1 MKRQGRVF
9 MWLDNASDIDILF
22 YEPYARIIADIAK
35 NEQYNPLTVG
45 VFGLWGAGKSTLLKL
60 IGEKLKSQD
69 GIICVTINAWMFES
83 YDDAKTAIMEALLQ
97 ELKEEVPVEETKK
110 KLGKLIKRVDWFKLG
125 TKAISTL
132 APVVASVATGNP
144 LPMLL
149 NVTGSAEEIGNTV
162 KNAANSIQSLKD
174 EYWKEEDVSNDES
187 TINNIRKFREEF
199 SDALKSD
206 DIKNVVVMIDDLDRC
221 RPERIIEILEVIKL
235 FLSVDRTT
243 FIIAADENVI
253 KYSIREKY
261 PPMNGFDVE
270 LDKEYIEKIIQ
281 LPIYIPELSAKDIQ
295 NYLLLLVTQS
305 YLEQES
311 FKHLIDKIFE
321 EKRTISGDVITLEEI
336 NKLIDEL
343 GLNWQDGGKTAFK
356 ETAKIIDEIREIVA
370 STLKGNPRQAKR
382 FLNTFITKRQLAKIY
397 YGDEIDISI
406 LAKLLVLQK
415 LDNDL
420 FIQLNEWNKE
430 FDTENKEFKEIRTK
444 VKEGKVDAQNPWNT
458 AQIKKWLE
466 CKPVELEKYRLEK
479 YFYLTR
485 ENLKRSSIDESGF
498 SKNTKEILERIGRAK
513 SGQMV
518 AIIKDMKKL
527 SAEEIADTFK
537 VVASKI
543 EKGEMKFFVVRDL
556 FLNFDALLFLCAA
569 LSVAGILGENVPVY
583 IPENGFIG
591 LNIPL
596 TGGRKGTCSTR
607 TTHPHFLRQFNDIL
621 ETVGIK
627 NSITNFFAY
636 NTKREI
642 VGQVKDTDAFKS
654 CYADT
659 ISCSHPCLARYNK
672 KGSKEYPVNC
682 GYCYPCLIRKSSLL
696 DIDEIKK
703 YSYQGE
709 AYDFLIE
716 YEESEKSA
724 DLRAV
729 LGSIYRCKYSS
740 DKELKR
746 YIRCVGEL
754 TEEEVEKFLS
764 LYKKSIEDLVQLF
777 SADQRM
783 KEYLGL

>member
-1 MKRQGRVF
+1 

-35 NEQYNPLTVG
+35 NKDYNPLTIG

-60 IGEKLKSQD
+60 IDKKLENQK

-97 ELKEEVPVEETKK
+97 ELKEEVPAEVKK
-110 KLGKLIKRVDWFKLG
+110 KFGKLIKRVNWFKLG
-125 TKAISTL
+125 TKAVSTL

-162 KNAANSIQSLKD
+162 KNAADSIQSLKD
-174 EYWKEEDVSNDES
+174 EYWKEEDDSTDES

-199 SDALKSD
+199 SDALKND
-206 DIKNVVVMIDDLDRC
+206 NIENIVVMVDDLDRC

-235 FLSVDRTT
+235 FLAVDRTT

-295 NYLLLLVTQS
+295 NYLLLLVAQS

-311 FKHLIDKIFE
+311 FSRLIFKIFE
-321 EKRTISGDVITLEEI
+321 EKMIISGDVITLEEI

-343 GLNWQDGGKTAFK
+343 KLSWRDGNKSAFN

-430 FDTENKEFKEIRTK
+430 FDTENKKFKQIRTEFQK
-444 VKEGKVDAQNPWNT
+444 GNLDSQNQWNT
-458 AQIKKWLE
+458 AQMKKWIE
-466 CKPVELEKYRLEK
+466 CKPVDLEKYRLEK

-485 ENLKRSSIDESGF
+485 ENLKSSSIDESGF
-498 SKNTKEILERIGRAK
+498 SKNTKEILERIGRSKA
-513 SGQMV
+513 GQMA
-518 AIIKDMKKL
+518 AIIKDMKEL
-527 SAEEIADTFK
+527 NAEEVADTFK
-537 VVASKI
+537 IIIPRI
-543 EKGEMKFFVVRDL
+543 EKGVMKFFIIRDL
-556 FLNFDALLFLCAA
+556 FLNFDTYKGKIVEAIGKSTVTIKAGDMAA
-569 LSVAGILGENVPVY
+569 LRTMYNSD
-583 IPENGFIG
+583 
-591 LNIPL
+591 
-596 TGGRKGTCSTR
+596 TGSMNTVLEIMVKKGTLTDE
-607 TTHPHFLRQFNDIL
+607 QIA
-621 ETVGIK
+621 EIK
-627 NSITNFFAY
+627 
-636 NTKREI
+636 E
-642 VGQVKDTDAFKS
+642 Q
-654 CYADT
+654 
-659 ISCSHPCLARYNK
+659 
-672 KGSKEYPVNC
+672 
-682 GYCYPCLIRKSSLL
+682 RKS
-696 DIDEIKK
+696 
-703 YSYQGE
+703 
-709 AYDFLIE
+709 
-716 YEESEKSA
+716 
-724 DLRAV
+724 
-729 LGSIYRCKYSS
+729 
-740 DKELKR
+740 
-746 YIRCVGEL
+746 
-754 TEEEVEKFLS
+754 
-764 LYKKSIEDLVQLF
+764 
-777 SADQRM
+777 
-783 KEYLGL
+783 

>member
-174 EYWKEEDVSNDES
+174 EYWKEEDASNDES

-336 NKLIDEL
+336 NKSIGEL
-343 GLNWQDGGKTAFK
+343 GLNWQDGGQTAFN

-444 VKEGKVDAQNPWNT
+444 VMEGNVDAQNPWNT
-458 AQIKKWLE
+458 SQIKKWLE

-518 AIIKDMKKL
+518 AIIKDMEKL
-527 SAEEIADTFK
+527 RAEEIADTFK
-537 VVASKI
+537 VVVSKI

-556 FLNFDALLFLCAA
+556 FLNFDAYKGKIVDAIGKSTVPIKAGDMAA
-569 LSVAGILGENVPVY
+569 L
-583 IPENGFIG
+583 
-591 LNIPL
+591 
-596 TGGRKGTCSTR
+596 R
-607 TTHPHFLRQFNDIL
+607 TMY
-621 ETVGIK
+621 
-627 NSITNFFAY
+627 NS
-636 NTKREI
+636 
-642 VGQVKDTDAFKS
+642 DAFKS

-729 LGSIYRCKYSS
+729 LGSIYRCKHSS

>member
-1 MKRQGRVF
+1 MGFWKEALEYKTNKLQTKLKNRLITSYRMVFAWKKNTIDLKYCGKEYREWRAF

-22 YEPYARIIADIAK
+22 YEPYARIIANLAK
-35 NEQYNPLTVG
+35 NEEYNPLTIG

-60 IGEKLKSQD
+60 IGEKLEGQD

-97 ELKEEVPVEETKK
+97 ELKEEVPIEAKK

-125 TKAISTL
+125 TKAVSTL
-132 APVVASVATGNP
+132 APIVASAATGNP

-174 EYWKEEDVSNDES
+174 EYWKEEDASNDEG

-199 SDALKSD
+199 SDALKND

-235 FLSVDRTT
+235 FLAVDRTT

-295 NYLLLLVTQS
+295 NYLLLLVAQS

-311 FKHLIDKIFE
+311 FKHLISKLFE

-336 NKLIDEL
+336 NRLIDEL
-343 GLNWQDGGKTAFK
+343 HLSWKSEGKSTFN
-356 ETAKIIDEIREIVA
+356 EMSSIIDEIREIVA
-370 STLKGNPRQAKR
+370 TTLKGNPRQTKR

-430 FDTENKEFKEIRTK
+430 FDTENKKFKEIRME
-444 VKEGKVDAQNPWNT
+444 VVNGDVDGQNQWNT
-458 AQIKKWLE
+458 PQIKKWLE
-466 CKPVELEKYRLEK
+466 CKPVELENYRLEK

-485 ENLKRSSIDESGF
+485 ENLKSSSIDESGF
-498 SKNTKEILERIGRAK
+498 SRNTKEILERIGRAK
-513 SGQMV
+513 AGQMM
-518 AIIKDMKKL
+518 AIIKDMKNL
-527 SAEEIADTFK
+527 STEEISDVFK
-537 VVASKI
+537 VIVPKI
-543 EKGEMKFFVVRDL
+543 EKGEMKFFVIRDL
-556 FLNFDALLFLCAA
+556 FLNFDVYKGKIVDAIGKSTVTIRAGDMAA
-569 LSVAGILGENVPVY
+569 LRTMYNSDAGSMN
-583 IPENGFIG
+583 
-591 LNIPL
+591 
-596 TGGRKGTCSTR
+596 TA
-607 TTHPHFLRQFNDIL
+607 L
-621 ETVGIK
+621 ETMIK
-627 NSITNFFAY
+627 RGTLTDEQIA
-636 NTKREI
+636 EI
-642 VGQVKDTDAFKS
+642 
-654 CYADT
+654 
-659 ISCSHPCLARYNK
+659 
-672 KGSKEYPVNC
+672 KEQ
-682 GYCYPCLIRKSSLL
+682 RKS
-696 DIDEIKK
+696 
-703 YSYQGE
+703 
-709 AYDFLIE
+709 
-716 YEESEKSA
+716 
-724 DLRAV
+724 
-729 LGSIYRCKYSS
+729 
-740 DKELKR
+740 
-746 YIRCVGEL
+746 
-754 TEEEVEKFLS
+754 
-764 LYKKSIEDLVQLF
+764 
-777 SADQRM
+777 
-783 KEYLGL
+783 

>member
-174 EYWKEEDVSNDES
+174 EYWKEEDASNDES

-336 NKLIDEL
+336 NKSIDEL
-343 GLNWQDGGKTAFK
+343 GLNWQDGGQTAFN

-444 VKEGKVDAQNPWNT
+444 VMEGKVDAQNPWNT
-458 AQIKKWLE
+458 SQIKKWLE

-518 AIIKDMKKL
+518 AIIKDMEKL
-527 SAEEIADTFK
+527 RAEEIADTFCK
-537 VVASKI
+537 KYDGITEENVMDILKKEVGEVFVHVLEDAGVYKCT
-543 EKGEMKFFVVRDL
+543 EKGRE
-556 FLNFDALLFLCAA
+556 A
-569 LSVAGILGENVPVY
+569 
-583 IPENGFIG
+583 
-591 LNIPL
+591 
-596 TGGRKGTCSTR
+596 
-607 TTHPHFLRQFNDIL
+607 FLRF
-621 ETVGIK
+621 
-627 NSITNFFAY
+627 
-636 NTKREI
+636 
-642 VGQVKDTDAFKS
+642 VKT
-654 CYADT
+654 
-659 ISCSHPCLARYNK
+659 L
-672 KGSKEYPVNC
+672 
-682 GYCYPCLIRKSSLL
+682 
-696 DIDEIKK
+696 
-703 YSYQGE
+703 
-709 AYDFLIE
+709 
-716 YEESEKSA
+716 
-724 DLRAV
+724 
-729 LGSIYRCKYSS
+729 
-740 DKELKR
+740 
-746 YIRCVGEL
+746 
-754 TEEEVEKFLS
+754 
-764 LYKKSIEDLVQLF
+764 
-777 SADQRM
+777 
-783 KEYLGL
+783 

>member
-83 YDDAKTAIMEALLQ
+83 YNDAKTAIMEALLQ

-174 EYWKEEDVSNDES
+174 EYWKEEDASNDES

-311 FKHLIDKIFE
+311 FKHLISKIFE

-343 GLNWQDGGKTAFK
+343 GLNWQDGGKTVFN

-430 FDTENKEFKEIRTK
+430 FDTENVKFKEMRMA
-444 VKEGKVDAQNPWNT
+444 VAQGTTVEQEPWAT
-458 AQIKKWLE
+458 PQIKKWLD
-466 CKPVELEKYRLEK
+466 CKPIELEKYPLER

-485 ENLKRSSIDESGF
+485 ENLKNSNIDQSGF
-498 SKNTKEILERIGRAK
+498 SSNTKDILVRIGNAQ
-513 SGQMV
+513 SGGQMT
-518 AIIKDMKKL
+518 AIINAAKEL
-527 SAEEIADTFK
+527 SSVEIGDVFK
-537 VVASKI
+537 VVISKI
-543 EKGEMKFFVVRDL
+543 EKGDLKFFVIRDL
-556 FLNFDALLFLCAA
+556 FINFERFKGKISEALLK
-569 LSVAGILGENVPVY
+569 SNSKIKVGDIPVLRAMY
-583 IPENGFIG
+583 QNDSECLEGTLQKMIE
-591 LNIPL
+591 
-596 TGGRKGTCSTR
+596 KGTLSQKM
-607 TTHPHFLRQFNDIL
+607 LDDI
-621 ETVGIK
+621 K
-627 NSITNFFAY
+627 A
-636 NTKREI
+636 
-642 VGQVKDTDAFKS
+642 QQ
-654 CYADT
+654 
-659 ISCSHPCLARYNK
+659 K
-672 KGSKEYPVNC
+672 KG
-682 GYCYPCLIRKSSLL
+682 
-696 DIDEIKK
+696 
-703 YSYQGE
+703 
-709 AYDFLIE
+709 
-716 YEESEKSA
+716 
-724 DLRAV
+724 
-729 LGSIYRCKYSS
+729 
-740 DKELKR
+740 
-746 YIRCVGEL
+746 
-754 TEEEVEKFLS
+754 
-764 LYKKSIEDLVQLF
+764 
-777 SADQRM
+777 
-783 KEYLGL
+783 

>member
-1 MKRQGRVF
+1 MKRQGRFF

-35 NEQYNPLTVG
+35 NEKYNPLTIG

-60 IGEKLKSQD
+60 INEKLDSQEET
-69 GIICVTINAWMFES
+69 ICVTINAWMFES
-83 YDDAKTAIMEALLQ
+83 YDDAKMAIIEALLL
-97 ELKEEVPVEETKK
+97 ELKEKFPDDAKK
-110 KLGKLIKRVDWFKLG
+110 KFGKLIKRVDWFKLG
-125 TKAISTL
+125 TKAVSTL
-132 APVVASVATGNP
+132 APVVASVAMGNP

-149 NVTGSAEEIGNTV
+149 NVTGNAEEIGNTV
-162 KNAANSIQSLKD
+162 KSAANSIQSLKD

-187 TINNIRKFREEF
+187 TINNIRKFRGEF
-199 SDALKSD
+199 SDALKND

-305 YLEQES
+305 YLGQES
-311 FKHLIDKIFE
+311 FKQLIDKIFE

-343 GLNWQDGGKTAFK
+343 GLNWQDGGKTVFN

-430 FDTENKEFKEIRTK
+430 FDTENVKFKEMRMA
-444 VKEGKVDAQNPWNT
+444 VAQGTTVEQEPWAT
-458 AQIKKWLE
+458 PQIKKWLD
-466 CKPVELEKYRLEK
+466 CKPIELEKYPLER

-485 ENLKRSSIDESGF
+485 ENLKNSNIDQSGF
-498 SKNTKEILERIGRAK
+498 SSNTKNILVRIGNAQ
-513 SGQMV
+513 SGGQKT
-518 AIIKDMKKL
+518 AIINAAKEL
-527 SAEEIADTFK
+527 SSVEIGDVFK
-537 VVASKI
+537 VVIPKI
-543 EKGEMKFFVVRDL
+543 EKGDLKFFVIRDL
-556 FLNFDALLFLCAA
+556 FINF
-569 LSVAGILGENVPVY
+569 E
-583 IPENGFIG
+583 GF
-591 LNIPL
+591 
-596 TGGRKGTCSTR
+596 
-607 TTHPHFLRQFNDIL
+607 
-621 ETVGIK
+621 
-627 NSITNFFAY
+627 
-636 NTKREI
+636 
-642 VGQVKDTDAFKS
+642 
-654 CYADT
+654 
-659 ISCSHPCLARYNK
+659 
-672 KGSKEYPVNC
+672 
-682 GYCYPCLIRKSSLL
+682 
-696 DIDEIKK
+696 
-703 YSYQGE
+703 
-709 AYDFLIE
+709 
-716 YEESEKSA
+716 
-724 DLRAV
+724 
-729 LGSIYRCKYSS
+729 
-740 DKELKR
+740 
-746 YIRCVGEL
+746 
-754 TEEEVEKFLS
+754 
-764 LYKKSIEDLVQLF
+764 
-777 SADQRM
+777 
-783 KEYLGL
+783 

>member
-1 MKRQGRVF
+1 

-97 ELKEEVPVEETKK
+97 ELKEEVPIEAKK

-125 TKAISTL
+125 TKAVSTL
-132 APVVASVATGNP
+132 APIVASAATGNP

-174 EYWKEEDVSNDES
+174 EYWKEEDASNDEG

-199 SDALKSD
+199 SDALKND

-235 FLSVDRTT
+235 FLAVERTT

-295 NYLLLLVTQS
+295 NYLLLLVAQS

-311 FKHLIDKIFE
+311 FKHLISKLFE

-336 NKLIDEL
+336 NRLIDEL
-343 GLNWQDGGKTAFK
+343 HLSWKSEGKSTFN
-356 ETAKIIDEIREIVA
+356 EMSSIIDEIREIVA
-370 STLKGNPRQAKR
+370 TTLKGNPRQTKR

-430 FDTENKEFKEIRTK
+430 FDTENKKFKEIRTE
-444 VKEGKVDAQNPWNT
+444 VVNGDLDGQNQWNT
-458 AQIKKWLE
+458 PQIKKWLE
-466 CKPVELEKYRLEK
+466 CKPVELENYRLEK

-485 ENLKRSSIDESGF
+485 ENLKSSSIDESGF
-498 SKNTKEILERIGRAK
+498 SRNTKEILERIGRAK
-513 SGQMV
+513 AGQMM
-518 AIIKDMKKL
+518 AIIKDMKNL
-527 SAEEIADTFK
+527 SAEEISDVFK
-537 VVASKI
+537 VIVPKI
-543 EKGEMKFFVVRDL
+543 EKGEMKFFVIRDL
-556 FLNFDALLFLCAA
+556 FLNFDVYKGKIVDAIGKSTVPIKAGDMAA
-569 LSVAGILGENVPVY
+569 LRTMYNSD
-583 IPENGFIG
+583 
-591 LNIPL
+591 
-596 TGGRKGTCSTR
+596 TGNMNTV
-607 TTHPHFLRQFNDIL
+607 L
-621 ETVGIK
+621 ETMVKRGTLTDEQITEIK
-627 NSITNFFAY
+627 
-636 NTKREI
+636 E
-642 VGQVKDTDAFKS
+642 Q
-654 CYADT
+654 
-659 ISCSHPCLARYNK
+659 
-672 KGSKEYPVNC
+672 
-682 GYCYPCLIRKSSLL
+682 RKS
-696 DIDEIKK
+696 
-703 YSYQGE
+703 
-709 AYDFLIE
+709 
-716 YEESEKSA
+716 
-724 DLRAV
+724 
-729 LGSIYRCKYSS
+729 
-740 DKELKR
+740 
-746 YIRCVGEL
+746 
-754 TEEEVEKFLS
+754 
-764 LYKKSIEDLVQLF
+764 
-777 SADQRM
+777 
-783 KEYLGL
+783 

>member
-174 EYWKEEDVSNDES
+174 EYWKEEDASNDES

-321 EKRTISGDVITLEEI
+321 ETGK
-336 NKLIDEL
+336 NEL
-343 GLNWQDGGKTAFK
+343 LAPRIENQNNQFTKAILF
-356 ETAKIIDEIREIVA
+356 AKV
-370 STLKGNPRQAKR
+370 P
-382 FLNTFITKRQLAKIY
+382 F
-397 YGDEIDISI
+397 
-406 LAKLLVLQK
+406 
-415 LDNDL
+415 
-420 FIQLNEWNKE
+420 
-430 FDTENKEFKEIRTK
+430 
-444 VKEGKVDAQNPWNT
+444 
-458 AQIKKWLE
+458 
-466 CKPVELEKYRLEK
+466 EL
-479 YFYLTR
+479 T
-485 ENLKRSSIDESGF
+485 
-498 SKNTKEILERIGRAK
+498 TKEDRMRTCYMQACLAYVNFEGISNSDIR
-513 SGQMV
+513 
-518 AIIKDMKKL
+518 
-527 SAEEIADTFK
+527 
-537 VVASKI
+537 KI
-543 EKGEMKFFVVRDL
+543 FG
-556 FLNFDALLFLCAA
+556 
-569 LSVAGILGENVPVY
+569 LGEKEKAKASRLLTSAVEGGYIKVMDPDTAPRYKKY
-583 IPENGFIG
+583 IPYW
-591 LNIPL
+591 
-596 TGGRKGTCSTR
+596 
-607 TTHPHFLRQFNDIL
+607 
-621 ETVGIK
+621 
-627 NSITNFFAY
+627 A
-636 NTKREI
+636 
-642 VGQVKDTDAFKS
+642 
-654 CYADT
+654 
-659 ISCSHPCLARYNK
+659 
-672 KGSKEYPVNC
+672 
-682 GYCYPCLIRKSSLL
+682 
-696 DIDEIKK
+696 
-703 YSYQGE
+703 
-709 AYDFLIE
+709 
-716 YEESEKSA
+716 
-724 DLRAV
+724 
-729 LGSIYRCKYSS
+729 
-740 DKELKR
+740 
-746 YIRCVGEL
+746 
-754 TEEEVEKFLS
+754 
-764 LYKKSIEDLVQLF
+764 
-777 SADQRM
+777 
-783 KEYLGL
+783 

>member
-1 MKRQGRVF
+1 

-97 ELKEEVPVEETKK
+97 ELKEEVPIEAKK

-125 TKAISTL
+125 TKAVSTL
-132 APVVASVATGNP
+132 APIVASAATGNP

-174 EYWKEEDVSNDES
+174 EYWKEEDASNDEG

-199 SDALKSD
+199 SDALKND

-235 FLSVDRTT
+235 FLAVDRTT

-295 NYLLLLVTQS
+295 NYLLLLVAQS

-311 FKHLIDKIFE
+311 FKHLISKLFE

-336 NKLIDEL
+336 NRLIDEL
-343 GLNWQDGGKTAFK
+343 HLSWKSEGKSTFN
-356 ETAKIIDEIREIVA
+356 EMSSIIDEIREIVA
-370 STLKGNPRQAKR
+370 TTLKGNPRQTKR

-430 FDTENKEFKEIRTK
+430 FDTENKKFKEIRTE
-444 VKEGKVDAQNPWNT
+444 VVNGDLDGQNQWNT
-458 AQIKKWLE
+458 PQIKKWLE
-466 CKPVELEKYRLEK
+466 CKPVELENYRLEK

-485 ENLKRSSIDESGF
+485 ENLKSSSIDESGF
-498 SKNTKEILERIGRAK
+498 SRNTKEILERIGRAK
-513 SGQMV
+513 AGQMM
-518 AIIKDMKKL
+518 AIIKDMKNL
-527 SAEEIADTFK
+527 SAEEISDVFK
-537 VVASKI
+537 VIVPKI
-543 EKGEMKFFVVRDL
+543 EKGEMKFFVIRDL
-556 FLNFDALLFLCAA
+556 FLNFDVYKGKIVDAIGKSTVTIRAGDMAA
-569 LSVAGILGENVPVY
+569 LRTMYNSDAGSMN
-583 IPENGFIG
+583 
-591 LNIPL
+591 
-596 TGGRKGTCSTR
+596 TA
-607 TTHPHFLRQFNDIL
+607 L
-621 ETVGIK
+621 ETMIK
-627 NSITNFFAY
+627 RGTLTDEQIA
-636 NTKREI
+636 EI
-642 VGQVKDTDAFKS
+642 
-654 CYADT
+654 
-659 ISCSHPCLARYNK
+659 
-672 KGSKEYPVNC
+672 KEQ
-682 GYCYPCLIRKSSLL
+682 RKS
-696 DIDEIKK
+696 
-703 YSYQGE
+703 
-709 AYDFLIE
+709 
-716 YEESEKSA
+716 
-724 DLRAV
+724 
-729 LGSIYRCKYSS
+729 
-740 DKELKR
+740 
-746 YIRCVGEL
+746 
-754 TEEEVEKFLS
+754 
-764 LYKKSIEDLVQLF
+764 
-777 SADQRM
+777 
-783 KEYLGL
+783 

>member
-1 MKRQGRVF
+1 

-35 NEQYNPLTVG
+35 NKEYNPLTIG

-60 IGEKLKSQD
+60 IDKKLENQK

-97 ELKEEVPVEETKK
+97 ELREEVPAEVKK
-110 KLGKLIKRVDWFKLG
+110 KFGKLIKRVNWFKLG
-125 TKAISTL
+125 TKAVSTL

-162 KNAANSIQSLKD
+162 KNAADSIQSLKD
-174 EYWKEEDVSNDES
+174 EYWKDEDDSTDES

-199 SDALKSD
+199 SDALKND
-206 DIKNVVVMIDDLDRC
+206 NIENIVVMVDDLDRC

-235 FLSVDRTT
+235 FLAVDRTT

-295 NYLLLLVTQS
+295 NYLLLLVAQS

-311 FKHLIDKIFE
+311 FSRLIAKIFE
-321 EKRTISGDVITLEEI
+321 EKMIISGDIITLEKI

-343 GLNWQDGGKTAFK
+343 KLSWRDGDKSAFN

-397 YGDEIDISI
+397 YGDEIDIFI

-430 FDTENKEFKEIRTK
+430 FDTENVKFKEIRMA
-444 VKEGKVDAQNPWNT
+444 VAQGTTAEQEPWAT
-458 AQIKKWLE
+458 PQIKKWLD
-466 CKPVELEKYRLEK
+466 CKPVELEKYPLEK

-485 ENLKRSSIDESGF
+485 ENLKNSNIDQSEF
-498 SKNTKEILERIGRAK
+498 SNNTKDILVRIGSAQ
-513 SGQMV
+513 SGGQMT
-518 AIIKDMKKL
+518 AIINAAKEL
-527 SAEEIADTFK
+527 SSVEISDVFK
-537 VVASKI
+537 VVIPKI
-543 EKGEMKFFVVRDL
+543 EKGDL
-556 FLNFDALLFLCAA
+556 
-569 LSVAGILGENVPVY
+569 
-583 IPENGFIG
+583 
-591 LNIPL
+591 
-596 TGGRKGTCSTR
+596 
-607 TTHPHFLRQFNDIL
+607 
-621 ETVGIK
+621 
-627 NSITNFFAY
+627 
-636 NTKREI
+636 
-642 VGQVKDTDAFKS
+642 
-654 CYADT
+654 
-659 ISCSHPCLARYNK
+659 
-672 KGSKEYPVNC
+672 
-682 GYCYPCLIRKSSLL
+682 
-696 DIDEIKK
+696 
-703 YSYQGE
+703 
-709 AYDFLIE
+709 
-716 YEESEKSA
+716 
-724 DLRAV
+724 
-729 LGSIYRCKYSS
+729 
-740 DKELKR
+740 
-746 YIRCVGEL
+746 
-754 TEEEVEKFLS
+754 KFL
-764 LYKKSIEDLVQLF
+764 LYEICILILKDLKVKFQKHCLNQTVKLKLVIF
-777 SADQRM
+777 QP
-783 KEYLGL
+783 

>member
-1 MKRQGRVF
+1 MNVLRASERELLNIKQPYYKCSITNVEITLYRMVFGRKKDTIDLKYCGKEYREWRAF

-22 YEPYARIIADIAK
+22 YEPYARIIADFAK
-35 NEQYNPLTVG
+35 NEEYNPLTIG

-60 IGEKLKSQD
+60 IDEKLEGQD

-97 ELKEEVPVEETKK
+97 ELKEEVPIEAKK

-125 TKAISTL
+125 TKAVSTL
-132 APVVASVATGNP
+132 APIVASAATGNP

-174 EYWKEEDVSNDES
+174 EYWKEEDASNDEG

-199 SDALKSD
+199 SDALKND

-235 FLSVDRTT
+235 FLAVDRTT

-295 NYLLLLVTQS
+295 NYLLLLVAQS

-311 FKHLIDKIFE
+311 FKHLISKLFE

-336 NKLIDEL
+336 NRLIDEL
-343 GLNWQDGGKTAFK
+343 HLRWKSEGKSTFN
-356 ETAKIIDEIREIVA
+356 EMSSIIDEIREIVA
-370 STLKGNPRQAKR
+370 TTLKGNPRQTKR

-430 FDTENKEFKEIRTK
+430 FDTENKKFKEIRTE
-444 VKEGKVDAQNPWNT
+444 VVNGDLDGQNQWNT
-458 AQIKKWLE
+458 PQIKKWLE
-466 CKPVELEKYRLEK
+466 CKPVELENYRLEK

-485 ENLKRSSIDESGF
+485 ENLKSSSIDESGF
-498 SKNTKEILERIGRAK
+498 SRNTKEILERIGRAK
-513 SGQMV
+513 AGQMM
-518 AIIKDMKKL
+518 AIIKDMKNL
-527 SAEEIADTFK
+527 SAEEISDVFK
-537 VVASKI
+537 VIVPKI
-543 EKGEMKFFVVRDL
+543 EKGEMKFFVIRDL
-556 FLNFDALLFLCAA
+556 FLNFDVYKGKIVDAIGKSTVTIRAGDMAA
-569 LSVAGILGENVPVY
+569 LRTMYNSDAGSMN
-583 IPENGFIG
+583 
-591 LNIPL
+591 
-596 TGGRKGTCSTR
+596 TA
-607 TTHPHFLRQFNDIL
+607 L
-621 ETVGIK
+621 ETMIK
-627 NSITNFFAY
+627 RGTLTDEQIA
-636 NTKREI
+636 EI
-642 VGQVKDTDAFKS
+642 
-654 CYADT
+654 
-659 ISCSHPCLARYNK
+659 
-672 KGSKEYPVNC
+672 KEQ
-682 GYCYPCLIRKSSLL
+682 RKS
-696 DIDEIKK
+696 
-703 YSYQGE
+703 
-709 AYDFLIE
+709 
-716 YEESEKSA
+716 
-724 DLRAV
+724 
-729 LGSIYRCKYSS
+729 
-740 DKELKR
+740 
-746 YIRCVGEL
+746 
-754 TEEEVEKFLS
+754 
-764 LYKKSIEDLVQLF
+764 
-777 SADQRM
+777 
-783 KEYLGL
+783 

>member
-1 MKRQGRVF
+1 

-69 GIICVTINAWMFES
+69 GIICVTINAWTFES

-343 GLNWQDGGKTAFK
+343 ELNWQDGGKTAFN

-444 VKEGKVDAQNPWNT
+444 VKEGKVDAQNLWNT

-543 EKGEMKFFVVRDL
+543 EKGEMKFFVV
-556 FLNFDALLFLCAA
+556 FFGKTC
-569 LSVAGILGENVPVY
+569 Y
-583 IPENGFIG
+583 IKNNGFIMLSQRWTICDVVFG
-591 LNIPL
+591 SLNL
-596 TGGRKGTCSTR
+596 KMY
-607 TTHPHFLRQFNDIL
+607 LKND
-621 ETVGIK
+621 
-627 NSITNFFAY
+627 
-636 NTKREI
+636 
-642 VGQVKDTDAFKS
+642 
-654 CYADT
+654 
-659 ISCSHPCLARYNK
+659 
-672 KGSKEYPVNC
+672 
-682 GYCYPCLIRKSSLL
+682 
-696 DIDEIKK
+696 
-703 YSYQGE
+703 
-709 AYDFLIE
+709 
-716 YEESEKSA
+716 
-724 DLRAV
+724 
-729 LGSIYRCKYSS
+729 
-740 DKELKR
+740 
-746 YIRCVGEL
+746 
-754 TEEEVEKFLS
+754 
-764 LYKKSIEDLVQLF
+764 F
-777 SADQRM
+777 SNRF
-783 KEYLGL
+783 

>member
-1 MKRQGRVF
+1 MESYMEAQDSYGSLFEDKSKYDAVMSALAGVIYREMRSKKTVDYRKVERDEHVQMVAEEPVKYGKYIRNYDGMKRQGRVF

-174 EYWKEEDVSNDES
+174 EYWKEEDASNDES

-336 NKLIDEL
+336 NKSIGEL
-343 GLNWQDGGKTAFK
+343 GLNWQDGGQTAFN

-444 VKEGKVDAQNPWNT
+444 VMEGNVDAQNPWNT
-458 AQIKKWLE
+458 SQIKKWLE

-518 AIIKDMKKL
+518 AIIKDMEKL
-527 SAEEIADTFK
+527 RAEEIADTFK
-537 VVASKI
+537 VVVSKI

-556 FLNFDALLFLCAA
+556 FLNFDAYKGKIVDAIGKSTVPIKAGDMAA
-569 LSVAGILGENVPVY
+569 LRTMYNSD
-583 IPENGFIG
+583 
-591 LNIPL
+591 
-596 TGGRKGTCSTR
+596 TGNMNTV
-607 TTHPHFLRQFNDIL
+607 L
-621 ETVGIK
+621 ETMVKRGTLTDEQITEIK
-627 NSITNFFAY
+627 
-636 NTKREI
+636 E
-642 VGQVKDTDAFKS
+642 Q
-654 CYADT
+654 
-659 ISCSHPCLARYNK
+659 
-672 KGSKEYPVNC
+672 
-682 GYCYPCLIRKSSLL
+682 RKS
-696 DIDEIKK
+696 
-703 YSYQGE
+703 
-709 AYDFLIE
+709 
-716 YEESEKSA
+716 
-724 DLRAV
+724 
-729 LGSIYRCKYSS
+729 
-740 DKELKR
+740 
-746 YIRCVGEL
+746 
-754 TEEEVEKFLS
+754 
-764 LYKKSIEDLVQLF
+764 
-777 SADQRM
+777 
-783 KEYLGL
+783 

>member
-527 SAEEIADTFK
+527 S
-537 VVASKI
+537 
-543 EKGEMKFFVVRDL
+543 
-556 FLNFDALLFLCAA
+556 C
-569 LSVAGILGENVPVY
+569 
-583 IPENGFIG
+583 
-591 LNIPL
+591 
-596 TGGRKGTCSTR
+596 C
-607 TTHPHFLRQFNDIL
+607 DI
-621 ETVGIK
+621 T
-627 NSITNFFAY
+627 
-636 NTKREI
+636 
-642 VGQVKDTDAFKS
+642 
-654 CYADT
+654 
-659 ISCSHPCLARYNK
+659 
-672 KGSKEYPVNC
+672 
-682 GYCYPCLIRKSSLL
+682 
-696 DIDEIKK
+696 
-703 YSYQGE
+703 
-709 AYDFLIE
+709 
-716 YEESEKSA
+716 
-724 DLRAV
+724 
-729 LGSIYRCKYSS
+729 
-740 DKELKR
+740 
-746 YIRCVGEL
+746 
-754 TEEEVEKFLS
+754 
-764 LYKKSIEDLVQLF
+764 
-777 SADQRM
+777 
-783 KEYLGL
+783 